1 MTVTAASLLPR
12 LVSLLLLLAVAV
24 LAARLTWQVIEP
36 DVRPPVTM
44 EIRAERATPVDADA
58 RRSPLDDIAELPLFG
73 VPGERVEA
81 APVVAPET
89 RLRLR
94 LVGLV
99 TADTP
104 DGGHAIIGED
114 SSPERLYAV
123 GDTIGGSAARLHQ
136 IHVDRVILERDG
148 GYETLRLPR
157 ADGTTGGSAAAAA
170 PVRAAVRAPAPAP
183 DAEGPSIQRSEWLS
197 DPERLMQAVRAR
209 PIIRDGV
216 LHGVEVRP
224 TRNARQFQQA
234 GLQPG
239 DVLTSVNGVPLSSIQ
254 DTDALFRDLSG
265 QSRVD
270 VVVER
275 DGQAV
280 PLSVQLID

>member
-1 MTVTAASLLPR
+1 MTVTTASLLPR
-12 LVSLLLLLAVAV
+12 LASLLLLLAVAV

-44 EIRAERATPVDADA
+44 EIRAERAAPIPADA
-58 RRSPLDDIAELPLFG
+58 RKSPLEGIAELPLFG
-73 VPGERVEA
+73 VLTERLEA

-99 TADTP
+99 TADNP
-104 DGGHAIIGED
+104 DDGRAIIVEN
-114 SSPERLYAV
+114 SRPERLYAA
-123 GDTIGGSAARLHQ
+123 GDTIGSGAARLHQ

-157 ADGTTGGSAAAAA
+157 ADGTTNGSVAAE
-170 PVRAAVRAPAPAP
+170 PVRAAARAPAPAVDEP
-183 DAEGPSIQRSEWLS
+183 RIRRSEWLS
-197 DPERLMQAVRAR
+197 DPERLLQTVRAR
-209 PIIRDGV
+209 PVIRDGA
-216 LHGVEVRP
+216 LYGLEVRP
-224 TRNARQFQQA
+224 TRNAREFQQA

-239 DVLTSVNGVPLSSIQ
+239 DVLTSVNGIPLSSIQ
-254 DTDALFRDLSG
+254 DTDELFRDLSG
-265 QSRVD
+265 QTRID

>member
-1 MTVTAASLLPR
+1 LTPTPAALLPR
-12 LVSLLLLLAVAV
+12 LVSLLLLLALAMV
-24 LAARLTWQVIEP
+24 AARLTWQFIEP

-44 EIRAERATPVDADA
+44 EIRAERAAPVAADA
-58 RRSPLDDIAELPLFG
+58 RTSPLAGIADLPLFG
-73 VPGERVEA
+73 VLGERVEPT
-81 APVVAPET
+81 PVVAPET

-99 TADTP
+99 AADDP
-104 DGGHAIIGED
+104 DGGRAIIVENSG
-114 SSPERLYAV
+114 PERLYAPGDPV
-123 GDTIGGSAARLHQ
+123 GGGAARLHQ
-136 IHVDRVILERDG
+136 IHVDRVILQRDG

-157 ADGTTGGSAAAAA
+157 ADGTATASGAVAQPA
-170 PVRAAVRAPAPAP
+170 RAAVRAPDPS
-183 DAEGPSIQRSEWLS
+183 AEGPRIQRSEWLS
-197 DPERLMQAVRAR
+197 DPERLLQAVRAR
-209 PIIRDGV
+209 PVIRDGF
-216 LHGVEVRP
+216 LYGLEVRP
-224 TRNARQFQQA
+224 TRNAREFQQA

-254 DTDALFRDLSG
+254 DTDELFRDLAG
-265 QSRVD
+265 QSRID

>member
-1 MTVTAASLLPR
+1 VTVTAASLLPR
-12 LVSLLLLLAVAV
+12 LVSLFLLLAVAV

-44 EIRAERATPVDADA
+44 EIRAERAAPVAADA
-58 RRSPLDDIAELPLFG
+58 RRSPLAGIAELPLFG
-73 VPGERVEA
+73 VPGEPVEA

-94 LVGLV
+94 LLGLV

-104 DGGHAIIGED
+104 DGGHAIIVEN

-123 GDTIGGSAARLHQ
+123 GDTIGGGAARLHQ

-157 ADGTTGGSAAAAA
+157 ADGTTGGN
-170 PVRAAVRAPAPAP
+170 VAAVETVRDASRAPPPAV
-183 DAEGPSIQRSEWLS
+183 EGPSIQRSEWLS
-197 DPERLMQAVRAR
+197 DPERLLQTVRAR
-209 PIIRDGV
+209 PVIRDGV
-216 LHGVEVRP
+216 LYGLEVRP

-239 DVLTSVNGVPLSSIQ
+239 DVLTSVNGIPMSSIQ
-254 DTDALFRDLSG
+254 DTDELFRDLSG